1 MIHQLLRLRDVHPN
15 LRILCHF
22 TYSATRHVYECSYSF
37 IFILVRVCVL
47 NAKVWAKFD
56 FLFWGK
62 SPTKPLFTLHLAD
75 MESHLQEDFQSDI
88 DATLHASSS
97 DEQVFMASATC
108 TWSMGAESR
117 WNILLLHR
125 ASTKINYWTGS
136 SLIFQTIP
144 NDRISNTS
152 SWNIRQM
159 GISRRPFCQHK
170 WVSILSKLT
179 LQAKFHGNSTTKLNK
194 LGGFRLVSDVKE
206 TAKKIASTLRWKNLH
221 LGIASFAENIFQRMR
236 KTLHHG
242 LAWWKNHLNVWSI
255 GQWGICHSIS
265 YIIYI

>member
-1 MIHQLLRLRDVHPN
+1 MSFY
-15 LRILCHF
+15 ILSD
-22 TYSATRHVYECSYSF
+22 SACIWML
-37 IFILVRVCVL
+37 IFIHIYTSTCVCVL

-62 SPTKPLFTLHLAD
+62 SPTKPLFILHLAD

-88 DATLHASSS
+88 DTALHASSS

-108 TWSMGAESR
+108 TWSMGAESQ
-117 WNILLLHR
+117 WNILPLHR
-125 ASTKINYWTGS
+125 ASTKIYFWTGS

-179 LQAKFHGNSTTKLNK
+179 LQANFHGNSTTKLKK
-194 LGGFRLVSDVKE
+194 LGGFRLVS
-206 TAKKIASTLRWKNLH
+206 ALRWKNLH

-242 LAWWKNHLNVWSI
+242 LAWWKSHLNVMLTAD
-255 GQWGICHSIS
+255 
-265 YIIYI
+265 

>member
-1 MIHQLLRLRDVHPN
+1 MSFYIFSD
-15 LRILCHF
+15 
-22 TYSATRHVYECSYSF
+22 SACIWML
-37 IFILVRVCVL
+37 IFIHIYTSACVCWMQKYGQSSISYFEANHLL
-47 NAKVWAKFD
+47 NHY
-56 FLFWGK
+56 
-62 SPTKPLFTLHLAD
+62 SPFIWQIWNPIYK
-75 MESHLQEDFQSDI
+75 EDFQSDI

-125 ASTKINYWTGS
+125 ASTKINFWTGS

-179 LQAKFHGNSTTKLNK
+179 LQARFDGNSITKL
-194 LGGFRLVSDVKE
+194 
-206 TAKKIASTLRWKNLH
+206 KKAWRFS
-221 LGIASFAENIFQRMR
+221 ACQR
-236 KTLHHG
+236 
-242 LAWWKNHLNVWSI
+242 
-255 GQWGICHSIS
+255 C
-265 YIIYI
+265 